1 MVPYFLENIIM
12 RRIILFLVT
21 NLLVLVTISIV
32 INLLGI
38 QPYLSAQGINYESLM
53 LFCAVWGMG
62 GAFIS
67 LLLSKQ
73 MAKWMTRARIID
85 PSKAS
90 AAEMTVYQ
98 MVERLARSAGL
109 PKTPQ
114 VAIYD
119 SAEVNAFATGPSK
132 SNSLVAVSAG
142 LLNRM
147 NKDELEGVLG
157 HEIAHV
163 ANGDMVTMTLIQGV
177 INAFVM
183 FFARIVAFAISNA
196 MRRGDDEGPSF
207 FMQHMLVLLF
217 DVLFGILGSIVVC
230 YFSRVREFRA
240 DAGSARIAGR
250 HKMIAALEALKPVRT
265 MVSDEHQALATL
277 KISGQPKGLMHLLMS
292 HPPLEKR
299 IEKLKAY
306 A

>member
-1 MVPYFLENIIM
+1 MIM
-12 RRIILFLVT
+12 RRIFLFILT
-21 NLLVLVTISIV
+21 NFLVLVTISLV

-38 QPYLSAQGINYESLM
+38 QPYLTAQGINYESLM
-53 LFCAVWGMG
+53 LFCAIWGMG

-67 LLLSKQ
+67 LLLSKT
-73 MAKWMTRARIID
+73 MAKWMTRARVID
-85 PSKAS
+85 PNRAS
-90 AAEMTVYQ
+90 SAEQTVYQ
-98 MVERLARSAGL
+98 MVDRLAKSAGL
-109 PKTPQ
+109 SKTPE

-132 SNSLVAVSAG
+132 NNALVAVSAG

-183 FFARIVAFAISNA
+183 FFARIVAFALSNA
-196 MRRGDDEGPSF
+196 MRRGDDEGPSY
-207 FMQHMLVLLF
+207 FMQHMLVLVF
-217 DVLFGILGSIVVC
+217 DILFGILGSIVVC
-230 YFSRVREFRA
+230 YFSRLREYRA
-240 DAGSARIAGR
+240 DVGGAQFAGR
-250 HKMIAALEALKPVRT
+250 HKMIAALQALMPVKN

-277 KISGQPKGLMHLLMS
+277 KISGSPKGLMALLMS

-299 IEKLKAY
+299 IEKLKMY